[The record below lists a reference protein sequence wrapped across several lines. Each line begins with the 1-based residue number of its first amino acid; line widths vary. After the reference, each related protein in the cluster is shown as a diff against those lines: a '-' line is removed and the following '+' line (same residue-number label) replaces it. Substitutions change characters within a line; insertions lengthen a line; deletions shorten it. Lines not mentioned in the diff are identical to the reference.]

1 MAPSRQVVYDLDVR
15 GSNGGRTRAAPGVS
29 LKIND
34 FAELSARGDP
44 AAIPEALS
52 SMRP

>member
-1 MAPSRQVVYDLDVR
+1 MAPSRQVVYDLDVL
-15 GSNGGRTRAAPGVS
+15 GSNGRRTRAAPGVS

-34 FAELSARGDP
+34 LRSCRHAETLPLSRN
-44 AAIPEALS
+44 ALS